1 MLGRRANL
9 IPQSACS
16 ASNHPFHPHTDFNV
30 KHFTSARDRLIDS
43 PLIPFR
49 SAFSQSHKK
58 KKGYALR
65 RVYWSTYASILGSV
79 MIFN

>member
-43 PLIPFR
+43 PLIPFS

-58 KKGYALR
+58 KKDMHCAECIG
-65 RVYWSTYASILGSV
+65 VHASILGSV